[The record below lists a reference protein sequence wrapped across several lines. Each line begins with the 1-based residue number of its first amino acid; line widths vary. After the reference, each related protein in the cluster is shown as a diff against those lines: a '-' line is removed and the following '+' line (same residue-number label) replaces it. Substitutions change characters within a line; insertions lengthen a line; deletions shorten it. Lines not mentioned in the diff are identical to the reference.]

1 MPPPPLAR
9 GGTQPSV
16 LLLLHRAAATEGDA
30 WGGGDALDEWK
41 EVYLFGG
48 GVASNGLR
56 KRKKASPVANGKM
69 MKGVLGEGPEVE
81 Y

>member
-1 MPPPPLAR
+1 MFIFKTFLDPFR
-9 GGTQPSV
+9 
-16 LLLLHRAAATEGDA
+16 RAAATKGDA
-30 WGGGDALDEWK
+30 WGGGEALDEWK

-48 GVASNGLR
+48 GVSSNGLR
-56 KRKKASPVANGKM
+56 KRKKAAPVANGNM